1 MIECIFTIDY
11 EIMGNGTGSLA
22 DLVYNPAQVLA
33 DTFQRHRLP
42 FVAFIE
48 AAELEMIE
56 RTGADKAIDLVKRQ
70 VRAFYSR
77 GMEIGLHLH
86 PQWYQAEFKNS
97 RWKLDYNEYN
107 LCLLPIEKI
116 DLYLSRAISYLRY
129 VLNNPSFN
137 PVSFRAGNWLA
148 QPSKNLSRSLVKHN
162 IKIDSSVFKG
172 GLIKYFNIDYRPAL
186 NNGYFWK
193 FRDDINKPEV
203 SGPLLEIPIYTKMV
217 PFWKLL
223 KRAGAKSYT
232 TYHNLEETFISKFSR
247 FSDFLRLKYPL
258 KFDFCK
264 LELKEMISIIEQL
277 LKYDKQ
283 TPSIFKPVVL
293 SGHTKDKFSP
303 EQLDSFIIYLKNKN
317 INITTLD
324 QAALKCL

>member
-1 MIECIFTIDY
+1 MIECIFTLDY
-11 EIMGNGTGSLA
+11 EIMGNGTGTLS

-56 RTGADKAIDLVKRQ
+56 RAGTDKAIDLVKCQ
-70 VRAFYSR
+70 VSAFYSR
-77 GMEIGLHLH
+77 GVEIGLHLH
-86 PQWYQAEFKNS
+86 PQWYQGDFKNGC
-97 RWKLDYNEYN
+97 WQLDYNEYN
-107 LCLLPIEKI
+107 ICLLPEEKI

-129 VLNNPSFN
+129 VLNDPGFN

-172 GLIKYFNIDYRPAL
+172 GLIKHFNIDYRPAL
-186 NNGYFWK
+186 KNSYFWR
-193 FRDDINKPEV
+193 FRDDINKPEI
-203 SGPLLEIPIYTKMV
+203 SGPLLELPIYTKMV
-217 PFWKLL
+217 PFWKLIS
-223 KRAGAKSYT
+223 RAGAKSYSI
-232 TYHNLEETFISKFSR
+232 NRRSDKSFISKFAR
-247 FSDFLRLKYPL
+247 LSDILRLRYPL

-283 TPSIFKPVVL
+283 TPSIYKPIVL
-293 SGHTKDKFSP
+293 SGHTKDNFAP

-317 INITTLD
+317 INVTTLD